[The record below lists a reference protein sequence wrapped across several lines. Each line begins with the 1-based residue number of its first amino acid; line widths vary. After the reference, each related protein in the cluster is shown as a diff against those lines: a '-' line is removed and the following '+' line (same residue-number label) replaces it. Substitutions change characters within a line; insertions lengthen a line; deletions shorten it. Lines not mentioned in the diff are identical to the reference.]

1 MENNVDRYAEVMKD
15 LLFIANARIEV
26 KAATNRLKK
35 NLTVHELSDK
45 PCCDRSDAK
54 YALNKLLNDDLIG
67 ELRLDFDEK
76 RGKFSVK
83 GVYKNF
89 VMLERF
95 EEKDGGAELIA
106 SLIRKVGK
114 KTIMEDAL

>member
-45 PCCDRSDAK
+45 PCCDRDDAN
-54 YALNKLLNDDLIG
+54 YALNKLLKDDLIG
-67 ELRLDFDEK
+67 ELQMGEHGLPNPSNKMHTRI
-76 RGKFSVK
+76 KFK
-83 GVYKNF
+83 EL
-89 VMLERF
+89 VMVIYDSRMG
-95 EEKDGGAELIA
+95 DGAKFIA
-106 SLIRKVGK
+106 
-114 KTIMEDAL
+114 A